1 MDERRAVARDNHH
14 DAMGGP
20 YPPPGTIQVKGKH
33 AIRKM
38 RTPQLVLNGADG
50 DPLRTVAGAL
60 FPQYARCHPRLRSP
74 GPLSRSDRKVD
85 RSP

>member
-1 MDERRAVARDNHH
+1 VLHPAPFLGLLGGRVDERRAVARDNHH
-14 DAMGGP
+14 DAMGG
-20 YPPPGTIQVKGKH
+20 PGTIQVKGKH

-60 FPQYARCHPRLRSP
+60 FPQ
-74 GPLSRSDRKVD
+74 
-85 RSP
+85 

>member
-1 MDERRAVARDNHH
+1 MRGEQLRETTTTTRWA
-14 DAMGGP
+14 GLTP
-20 YPPPGTIQVKGKH
+20 PTPPGTIQVKGKH

-60 FPQYARCHPRLRSP
+60 FPQ
-74 GPLSRSDRKVD
+74 
-85 RSP
+85 